1 MRDKD
6 YLKKDYK
13 SFKDFLSM
21 AIAKDL
27 EYFVLDSKF
36 TSAFNYRIKRLLDEI
51 KKEGK
56 DDIDFSVLFNTEG
69 EVSLIDANILGNFIS
84 NSYVL
89 LIEKY
94 YKNITL
100 EKIVKEVVG
109 GNEKNK
115 RDFIMISCSLMY
127 KVLRELYKDI
137 TYKKE
142 IVNRYML
149 TYKIENYERED
160 SPVIT
165 VILLIM
171 EDVCQYLSINR
182 STLIDAINAMI
193 VAKKFR

>member
-1 MRDKD
+1 MRDKE

-13 SFKDFLSM
+13 SFKDFLSI
-21 AIAKDL
+21 AIANDL

-36 TSAFNYRIKRLLDEI
+36 TSAFNYKMKRLLQEI
-51 KKEGK
+51 KKERK

-69 EVSLIDANILGNFIS
+69 EVSLIDASILGNFIS
-84 NSYVL
+84 NSYVN

-94 YKNITL
+94 YKNTTL

-109 GNEKNK
+109 GNEKSK
-115 RDFIMISCSLMY
+115 RDFIIISSNLLY

-142 IVNRYML
+142 IVNKYRL
-149 TYKIENYERED
+149 TYKIENYEGED

-182 STLIDAINAMI
+182 NILLNAISTMI
-193 VAKKFR
+193 TAKKFR

>member
-142 IVNRYML
+142 IVNKYRL
-149 TYKIENYERED
+149 TYKIENYEGED

-182 STLIDAINAMI
+182 NILLNAISTMI
-193 VAKKFR
+193 TAKKFR